1 MGHFPRALPWAFI
14 FCPFRANAYRKDFPV
29 SDNHAFTSPPF
40 VSIKA
45 FSPQRR
51 KERKGRQEIRTCLL
65 LLSVLS
71 VFAVKILGFGVFLG
85 RLIIGIG

>member
-1 MGHFPRALPWAFI
+1 M
-14 FCPFRANAYRKDFPV
+14 V

-45 FSPQRR
+45 FSPRRR

-71 VFAVKILGFGVFLG
+71 VLAVKFLAYGFFREDYLLRMG
-85 RLIIGIG
+85 